1 MFCVA
6 VTPASLIHYS
16 FSTFL
21 QEKATKW
28 EDHGVIDGLTTN
40 GVLLLH
46 LKGTFVGGGAKPLP
60 WREVSVNGGLYT
72 MRESRS
78 APQKGKKMDLE
89 SCVLEDG
96 SMIDL
101 CGVTLLW
108 RSAEGLE
115 KSPVSWKAFC
125 KLILYSCCPCKIK

>member
-1 MFCVA
+1 M
-6 VTPASLIHYS
+6 
-16 FSTFL
+16 
-21 QEKATKW
+21 
-28 EDHGVIDGLTTN
+28 IDGLTTN

-46 LKGTFVGGGAKPLP
+46 IKGSFVGGSAKVLP

-78 APQKGKKMDLE
+78 APQRGKKLE
-89 SCVLEDG
+89 NESNILEDG

-108 RSAEGLE
+108 RSAAGLE
-115 KSPVSWKAFC
+115 KSPVSISRTYFMWGH
-125 KLILYSCCPCKIK
+125 

>member
-1 MFCVA
+1 M
-6 VTPASLIHYS
+6 
-16 FSTFL
+16 
-21 QEKATKW
+21 
-28 EDHGVIDGLTTN
+28 IDGLTTN

-46 LKGTFVGGGAKPLP
+46 IKGSFVGGNAKVLP

-78 APQKGKKMDLE
+78 APQRGKKLE
-89 SCVLEDG
+89 NESNILEDG

-108 RSAEGLE
+108 RSAAGLE
-115 KSPVSWKAFC
+115 KSPVSKYMICILFKNM
-125 KLILYSCCPCKIK
+125 KLNCMKSHYDWGF

>member
-1 MFCVA
+1 
-6 VTPASLIHYS
+6 
-16 FSTFL
+16 L

-28 EDHGVIDGLTTN
+28 EESSVIDGLTTN

-46 LKGTFVGGGAKPLP
+46 VKGSFVGGNAKPLP

-78 APQKGKKMDLE
+78 APQKGKKIEIE
-89 SCVLEDG
+89 SNVLEDG

-115 KSPVSWKAFC
+115 KSPVRM
-125 KLILYSCCPCKIK
+125 

>member
-1 MFCVA
+1 
-6 VTPASLIHYS
+6 
-16 FSTFL
+16 L
-21 QEKATKW
+21 QEKASKW
-28 EDHGVIDGLTTN
+28 EENGVIDGLTTN

-46 LKGTFVGGGAKPLP
+46 LKGQFVGGSAKVLP

-78 APQKGKKMDLE
+78 APQKGTKME
-89 SCVLEDG
+89 TETNILEDG

-108 RSAEGLE
+108 RSAQGLE
-115 KSPVSWKAFC
+115 ASPVIDPFHN
-125 KLILYSCCPCKIK
+125 